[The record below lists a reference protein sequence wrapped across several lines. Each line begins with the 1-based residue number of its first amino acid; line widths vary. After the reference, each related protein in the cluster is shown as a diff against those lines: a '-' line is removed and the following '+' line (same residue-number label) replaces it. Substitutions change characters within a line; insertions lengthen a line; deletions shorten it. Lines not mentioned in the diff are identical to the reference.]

1 MIFLVLVGIVAAI
14 VIVLNMMDS
23 SNLEKIEN
31 NFKDKNCKNIIYSKG
46 SYKGICG
53 DELVEIPNS
62 FEVNIKED
70 KKSIKLKDIKKLDDK
85 TLTIIINDDYEIEFK
100 DKENKENF
108 YKNLKDQ
115 LDK

>member
-1 MIFLVLVGIVAAI
+1 MIFLVLVGIVATI
-14 VIVLNMMDS
+14 VIVLNMMDN
-23 SNLEKIEN
+23 SNLEKIEKY
-31 NFKDKNCKNIIYSKG
+31 FKDKNCKNITYSKG
-46 SYKGICG
+46 TYKAICG

-62 FEVNIKED
+62 FEVDIKED
-70 KKSIKLKDIKKLDDK
+70 KKRIKLKNIKKLDDK

-100 DKENKENF
+100 DKQNKENF